1 MCEWGQGGEVLSI
14 SGNMLKLSESLIWKP
29 DEEHFISF
37 RLQNG
42 SMSDVY
48 QVVRGA
54 VDSEAVLQTTPDFEI
69 YTGTARERTHF
80 AFGTKG
86 KMSMMAKVIGVRPRG
101 DTVEISCVNESEEVY
116 KT

>member
-1 MCEWGQGGEVLSI
+1 MSI
-14 SGNMLKLSESLIWKP
+14 FGNMLKLSENLIWKP
-29 DEEHFISF
+29 GEEHFISF
-37 RLQNG
+37 RLADG
-42 SMSDVY
+42 SMSSAFPAT
-48 QVVRGA
+48 RGA
-54 VDSEAVLQTTPDFEI
+54 VDSEVVLSTMPDFEI

-101 DTVEISCVNESEEVY
+101 DTVEISCVNESEGVY

>member
-1 MCEWGQGGEVLSI
+1 MQIVKIQNPFNLAQSEVFYCLKQINVAEIVAEYNI
-14 SGNMLKLSESLIWKP
+14 SP
-29 DEEHFISF
+29 
-37 RLQNG
+37 QNLPF
-42 SMSDVY
+42 MSDVY